1 MATADAKN
9 FLDAVDQN
17 QSGLRAQ
24 LKGTFDQ
31 IVQIAQQ
38 NGYNVSDE
46 DLRNELRQR
55 WGISNAPN
63 YQSDPDTCFF
73 A

>member
-1 MATADAKN
+1 MATSDAKN
-9 FLDAVDQN
+9 FLDAVDQI
-17 QSGLRAQ
+17 QGLRTQ

-31 IVQIAQQ
+31 ILQIAQA
-38 NGYNVSDE
+38 NGYNVSSD
-46 DLRNELRQR
+46 DLRNELRER
-55 WGISNAPN
+55 WGITNAPN

>member
-1 MATADAKN
+1 MATTDAKN

-17 QSGLRAQ
+17 QGLRTQ

-31 IVQIAQQ
+31 ILQIAQQ
-38 NGYNVSDE
+38 NGYNVSSD
-46 DLRNELRQR
+46 DLRSELRQR

>member
-1 MATADAKN
+1 MATTDAKS
-9 FLDAVDQN
+9 FLDAVDTN
-17 QSGLRAQ
+17 QGLRTQ

-31 IVQIAQQ
+31 ILQIAQA
-38 NGYNVSDE
+38 NGYNVSSD
-46 DLRNELRQR
+46 DLRNELRER
-55 WGISNAPN
+55 WGITSAPN

>member
-1 MATADAKN
+1 MATTDAKS
-9 FLDAVDQN
+9 FLDAVDTN
-17 QSGLRAQ
+17 QGLRTQ

-31 IVQIAQQ
+31 ILQIAQQ
-38 NGYNVSDE
+38 NGYNVSAD
-46 DLRNELRQR
+46 DLRNELRDR